1 MIKLVLN
8 LYLLKETLSVVCF
21 VSETLLVIV
30 VTYFACCH
38 RSRSGCDFLVGL
50 LLLVSSQIQSTC
62 QDGGDN
68 KISVSLLIGI
78 SLVLLLLSMA
88 FIQNTRNYKMFRDL
102 REIRKILKI
111 ILRIRLKILCYVS
124 KG

>member
-21 VSETLLVIV
+21 VSENLLVIV
-30 VTYFACCH
+30 VTYFACCQ
-38 RSRSGCDFLVGL
+38 RSRSGGDFLVGL

-68 KISVSLLIGI
+68 TISVSLLIGI